1 LGRENMAKKS
11 NILKI
16 VKEDIL
22 RILGEE
28 KRRISF

>member
-1 LGRENMAKKS
+1 MTADT
-11 NILKI
+11 LKI

-28 KRRISF
+28 KKNYRRVHKIGG